1 VSSLSES
8 DREAIERA
16 RELGPVL
23 RASGSDR
30 DRLAG
35 WLLKTLADLAERLGE
50 TGNAGPG

>member
-1 VSSLSES
+1 MSLTDS

-23 RASGSDR
+23 RASDNDR

-35 WLLKTLADLAERLGE
+35 WLLKSLADLAERLDRPTE
-50 TGNAGPG
+50 VNR